1 MSKKGG
7 LLAGLAFAAIVAIAA
22 KASKQSNHGGEPEE
36 KKPVQPVVSRPT
48 KILKILMM
56 GIGHWFAVTSIALT
70 AINLIVIFLYITH
83 GVNRAEV
90 PIPTWGLV
98 ATIAALVLEIVM
110 LFGDH
115 VFTEFA
121 GILAAAGNAY
131 GFVSMMQAGLYNIT
145 DAVNKIDQFGDA
157 SVVMDN
163 YIMTGLY
170 LGAILFCVLACFCR
184 KRKVVYV
191 SVDD

>member
-1 MSKKGG
+1 MEKMKMIKKG
-7 LLAGLAFAAIVAIAA
+7 AGHYFAALAAILTCA
-22 KASKQSNHGGEPEE
+22 NL
-36 KKPVQPVVSRPT
+36 VV
-48 KILKILMM
+48 IY
-56 GIGHWFAVTSIALT
+56 
-70 AINLIVIFLYITH
+70 LYITH

-131 GFVSMMQAGLYNIT
+131 GFVSMMQVGLYNIT
-145 DAVNKIDQFGDA
+145 DAVNSIDQFGDA

-163 YIMTGLY
+163 YIMTGLF
-170 LGAILFCVLACFCR
+170 LGAIFFCILACFCR